1 MFLFNF
7 QLINP
12 YHALIKILTENI
24 LITLQLEAIFLYV
37 LLDPNRK
44 TRQITPAIKEET
56 FSQLKRPE
64 EVIGEPCWERIDVKN
79 GENAKTMERGDEKK
93 KRKSK
98 KVAKELERK
107 RKDREERE
115 KREEEEKERLRKWE
129 ECWER
134 KFQAQQERDHAEC
147 CVDKGFCVKPR
158 TQSNIWIN
166 ITQDRSLQEIHM
178 SIK

>member
-1 MFLFNF
+1 M
-7 QLINP
+7 
-12 YHALIKILTENI
+12 
-24 LITLQLEAIFLYV
+24 EAIFLYV

-44 TRQITPAIKEET
+44 TRQATPPIKEET
-56 FSQLKRPE
+56 FSQLKRAE

-98 KVAKELERK
+98 KVAKDLERK

-115 KREEEEKERLRKWE
+115 RREAEEKERLRKWE

-134 KFQAQQERDHAEC
+134 KYQVQEEREHAEC
-147 CVDKGFCVKPR
+147 CVDKGFCLKPR

>member
-1 MFLFNF
+1 M
-7 QLINP
+7 
-12 YHALIKILTENI
+12 
-24 LITLQLEAIFLYV
+24 EAIFLHV
-37 LLDPNRK
+37 LLDPDRK
-44 TRQITPAIKEET
+44 TRRIKPAIKGET

-64 EVIGEPCWERIDVKN
+64 EVIGEPCWERIDVRN

-107 RKDREERE
+107 KKIREERE
-115 KREEEEKERLRKWE
+115 KREEEEEKERLRKWE

-134 KFQAQQERDHAEC
+134 KFQAQEERDHAEC
-147 CVDKGFCVKPR
+147 CVDKGFCLKPR

-178 SIK
+178 AIKKNTRMNCNVKSTF